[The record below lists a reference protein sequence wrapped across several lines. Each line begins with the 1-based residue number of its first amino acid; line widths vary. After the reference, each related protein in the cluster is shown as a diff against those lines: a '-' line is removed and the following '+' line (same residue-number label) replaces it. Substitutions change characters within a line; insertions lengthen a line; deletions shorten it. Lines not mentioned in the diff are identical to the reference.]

1 MRQFKAFKSVCKR
14 CMEVT
19 RIPLSHNCGPGYDRD
34 PIEWYESD
42 EERWSRG
49 KVQCPQAGGE
59 AKPMRQFCLKYKEVD
74 AMNDGRIFVWEETEI
89 KS

>member
-1 MRQFKAFKSVCKR
+1 MSSFKALKSVCKR
-14 CMEVT
+14 CMAET
-19 RIPLSHNCGPGYDRD
+19 RVPLSHNGGPETRD
-34 PIEWYESD
+34 PVEWHEAD

-74 AMNDGRIFVWEETEI
+74 AMNDGRIFVWQETEI